1 MTIKPKVIILGAGM
15 SGIACAL
22 SLYKNFEVTVY
33 EKSRGV
39 GGRLCAKKLP
49 EGIFHFG
56 AQFCT
61 AQTVPFKNFLKSS
74 NALNF
79 KGSIFD
85 FETKSC
91 IETKNYFVG
100 SNGMHS
106 LLKKHGKI
114 LDIRFNTKAIK
125 VNEKKKQVSFE
136 SGEKVSYDIIISS
149 LPLPQAREIFSTE
162 IQHAAIFSPCLS
174 VGMTIKGQYSS
185 EYNAYKNINQDVV
198 WIGSGGFY
206 EINNKDN
213 WVLQFSPMASHASMD
228 DSDVQIQT
236 NAESIV
242 RNIIHGKYEI
252 QHSGVFKWK
261 YALCNRSDTKN
272 KFTSISD
279 DAFAVGDWNISPRIE
294 SAFISGNALG
304 GYLLEQRL

>member
-56 AQFCT
+56 AQFCS
-61 AQTVPFKNFLKSS
+61 AQTVPFQNFLKSS
-74 NALNF
+74 NAINF
-79 KGSIFD
+79 KGSIFY
-85 FETKSC
+85 FESKSC

-100 SNGMHS
+100 SNGMHN
-106 LLKKHGKI
+106 LLKKYGKV

-136 SGEKVSYDIIISS
+136 CGDKVSYDIIISS
-149 LPLPQAREIFSTE
+149 LPLPQVREIFSTE
-162 IQHAAIFSPCLS
+162 IQHAAKFSPCLS

-185 EYNAYKNINQDVV
+185 EYNAYKNINQDAA
-198 WIGSGGFY
+198 WLGSGGFY

-213 WVLQFSPMASHASMD
+213 WVLQFSPMASYALMD
-228 DSDVQIQT
+228 DSDVLIQT
-236 NAESIV
+236 KAENLV
-242 RNIIHGKYEI
+242 RKVIYGKYEI
-252 QHSGVFKWK
+252 QHSGIFRWK

-272 KFTSISD
+272 KFISISD
-279 DAFAVGDWNISPRIE
+279 DAFAVGDWNIAPRVE